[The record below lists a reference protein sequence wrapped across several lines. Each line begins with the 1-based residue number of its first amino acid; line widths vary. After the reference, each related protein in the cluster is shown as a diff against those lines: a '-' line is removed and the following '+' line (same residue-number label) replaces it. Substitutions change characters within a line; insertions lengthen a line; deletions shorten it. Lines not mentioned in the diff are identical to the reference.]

1 MKYYILLIYLLA
13 FSLATE
19 GNTAV
24 KDSLSEALPSASSP
38 LQKLEIMTNLM
49 DLSRQEEQVE
59 YAKQLYWLALEEDE
73 DYYKEAALTEIL
85 RFYVNTDAKDS
96 AKVYLAEAER
106 ELKGKARDFLVT
118 YMKTIMDVRVVYY
131 TKGEDRMKLI
141 EKYKLRLETEKDM
154 PVLDKISNY
163 YLLGMANSNRVDPK
177 NQDAIYK
184 EVCYYM
190 NNLIELSDNIPLRYS
205 YLFRLNT
212 LNILSL
218 MEATP
223 ENRVKASLRYLNMQ
237 KEYADTKEMKKRPY
251 TSKRH
256 LLNAYSTLATAAETV
271 GKDMATY
278 YFNYF
283 IDLNR
288 KYPEDA
294 AFSAEYDRYF
304 TSLNYYKSIRDFQKA
319 ADYNDSVIYYFRHGD
334 FQFNLTE
341 NIVLTLKDKIDCLDS
356 LHRYKDAYEAYKEY
370 SVLLDSARTR
380 SMENKVEDLEIKKY
394 VDELVVEKKAL
405 EIDLQKSRS
414 QLYLFLALLIL
425 SICFGIFI
433 FFRLGKIKSLYK
445 ELQES
450 NRLVIIASEKAQESE
465 RMKNAFIKNMCHEV
479 RTPLN
484 AINGFAELITSDGI
498 SPEEKKE
505 FSKIIYTNCHNI
517 TSMMNDVLVIAQLD
531 SSNEV
536 LPLEPVH
543 ISLLCHHEM
552 NKLKKL
558 QQKPDIHYQVE
569 GDKSNDLIYSDPNHF
584 GIIISHLLNN
594 ANKFTNQGSIT
605 LSYQPEE
612 EGRIMCICVTD
623 TGCGIPADKSEWIF
637 ERFTKNDDFI
647 PVRASASTSAAS
659 SPNASTVPSNWI
671 PVTPGEPGSF
681 YGFRLIPTNSQQ
693 VFFWQTCPINHH
705 LISSVFLRC
714 KPFPDIRQF
723 A

>member
-380 SMENKVEDLEIKKY
+380 SMENKVEDLEIKKH

-425 SICFGIFI
+425 SISFGIFI

-605 LSYQPEE
+605 LSYRPEE
-612 EGRIMCICVTD
+612 EGRIMCIYVTD

-647 PVRASASTSAAS
+647 P
-659 SPNASTVPSNWI
+659 
-671 PVTPGEPGSF
+671 GSGLGL
-681 YGFRLIPTNSQQ
+681 YLCRLITQRLNGSLKLD
-693 VFFWQTCPINHH
+693 TCYTGGARFILRLPINPY
-705 LISSVFLRC
+705 
-714 KPFPDIRQF
+714 K
-723 A
+723 

>member
-271 GKDMATY
+271 GKDMATH

-334 FQFNLTE
+334 FQFDLTE

-380 SMENKVEDLEIKKY
+380 SMENKVEDLEIKKH

-425 SICFGIFI
+425 SISFGIFI

-584 GIIISHLLNN
+584 GIIISHLLSN

-605 LSYQPEE
+605 LSYRPEE

-647 PVRASASTSAAS
+647 P
-659 SPNASTVPSNWI
+659 
-671 PVTPGEPGSF
+671 GSGLGL
-681 YGFRLIPTNSQQ
+681 YLCRLITQRLNGSLKLD
-693 VFFWQTCPINHH
+693 TCYTGGARFILRLPINPY
-705 LISSVFLRC
+705 
-714 KPFPDIRQF
+714 K
-723 A
+723 

>member
-334 FQFNLTE
+334 FQFDLTE

-569 GDKSNDLIYSDPNHF
+569 GDKSNDLIYSDPIHF

-647 PVRASASTSAAS
+647 P
-659 SPNASTVPSNWI
+659 
-671 PVTPGEPGSF
+671 GSGLGL
-681 YGFRLIPTNSQQ
+681 YLCRLITQRLNGSLKLD
-693 VFFWQTCPINHH
+693 TCYTGGARFILRLPINPY
-705 LISSVFLRC
+705 
-714 KPFPDIRQF
+714 K
-723 A
+723 

>member
-49 DLSRQEEQVE
+49 DLSLQEEQVE

-334 FQFNLTE
+334 FQFDLTE

-380 SMENKVEDLEIKKY
+380 SMENKVEDLEIKKH

-569 GDKSNDLIYSDPNHF
+569 GDKSNDLILFGPESFRHYHLPSAEQREQVHESGKHHALLPARRRRKDYVYLRYRHRMRNSGRQERMDFRTFHQKRRLYPRFGPRPLPLPPHHPTPQRFPQTGYLLHRGSPVHFTASD
-584 GIIISHLLNN
+584 
-594 ANKFTNQGSIT
+594 
-605 LSYQPEE
+605 
-612 EGRIMCICVTD
+612 
-623 TGCGIPADKSEWIF
+623 
-637 ERFTKNDDFI
+637 
-647 PVRASASTSAAS
+647 
-659 SPNASTVPSNWI
+659 
-671 PVTPGEPGSF
+671 
-681 YGFRLIPTNSQQ
+681 
-693 VFFWQTCPINHH
+693 
-705 LISSVFLRC
+705 
-714 KPFPDIRQF
+714 
-723 A
+723 

>member
-647 PVRASASTSAAS
+647 P
-659 SPNASTVPSNWI
+659 
-671 PVTPGEPGSF
+671 GSGLGL
-681 YGFRLIPTNSQQ
+681 YLCRLITQRLNGSLNLD
-693 VFFWQTCPINHH
+693 TCYTGGARFILRLPINPY
-705 LISSVFLRC
+705 
-714 KPFPDIRQF
+714 K
-723 A
+723 

>member
-319 ADYNDSVIYYFRHGD
+319 ADYNDSVIYYFRHGN
-334 FQFNLTE
+334 FQFDLTE
-341 NIVLTLKDKIDCLDS
+341 NIVLKLKDKIDCLDS

-380 SMENKVEDLEIKKY
+380 SMENKVEDLEIKKH

-425 SICFGIFI
+425 SISFGIFI

-605 LSYQPEE
+605 LSYRPEE

-623 TGCGIPADKSEWIF
+623 TGCGFPADKSEWIF

-647 PVRASASTSAAS
+647 P
-659 SPNASTVPSNWI
+659 
-671 PVTPGEPGSF
+671 GSGLGL
-681 YGFRLIPTNSQQ
+681 YLCRLITQRLNGSLKLD
-693 VFFWQTCPINHH
+693 TCYTGGARFILRLPINPY
-705 LISSVFLRC
+705 
-714 KPFPDIRQF
+714 K
-723 A
+723 

>member
-96 AKVYLAEAER
+96 AKVYLSEAER

-334 FQFNLTE
+334 FQFDLTE

-605 LSYQPEE
+605 LSYRPEE

-647 PVRASASTSAAS
+647 P
-659 SPNASTVPSNWI
+659 
-671 PVTPGEPGSF
+671 GSGLGL
-681 YGFRLIPTNSQQ
+681 YLCRLITQRLNGSLKLD
-693 VFFWQTCPINHH
+693 TCYTGGARFILRLPINPY
-705 LISSVFLRC
+705 
-714 KPFPDIRQF
+714 K
-723 A
+723 

>member
-304 TSLNYYKSIRDFQKA
+304 TSLNYYKSIRNFQKA

-380 SMENKVEDLEIKKY
+380 SMENKVEDLEIKKH

-425 SICFGIFI
+425 SISFGIFI

-647 PVRASASTSAAS
+647 P
-659 SPNASTVPSNWI
+659 
-671 PVTPGEPGSF
+671 GSGLGL
-681 YGFRLIPTNSQQ
+681 YLCRLITQRLNGSLKLD
-693 VFFWQTCPINHH
+693 TCYTGGARFILRLPINPY
-705 LISSVFLRC
+705 
-714 KPFPDIRQF
+714 K
-723 A
+723 

>member
-334 FQFNLTE
+334 FQFDLTE

-380 SMENKVEDLEIKKY
+380 SMENKVEDLEIKKH

-433 FFRLGKIKSLYK
+433 FFRLGKVKSLYK

-605 LSYQPEE
+605 LSYRPEE

-647 PVRASASTSAAS
+647 P
-659 SPNASTVPSNWI
+659 
-671 PVTPGEPGSF
+671 GSGLGL
-681 YGFRLIPTNSQQ
+681 YLCRLITQRLNGSLKLD
-693 VFFWQTCPINHH
+693 TCYTGGARFILRLPINPY
-705 LISSVFLRC
+705 
-714 KPFPDIRQF
+714 K
-723 A
+723 

>member
-106 ELKGKARDFLVT
+106 DLKGKARDFLVT

-334 FQFNLTE
+334 FQFDLTE

-647 PVRASASTSAAS
+647 P
-659 SPNASTVPSNWI
+659 
-671 PVTPGEPGSF
+671 GSGLGL
-681 YGFRLIPTNSQQ
+681 YLCRLITQRLNGSLKLD
-693 VFFWQTCPINHH
+693 TCYTGGARFILRLPINPY
-705 LISSVFLRC
+705 
-714 KPFPDIRQF
+714 K
-723 A
+723 

>member
-271 GKDMATY
+271 GKDMATH

-334 FQFNLTE
+334 FQFDLTE

-380 SMENKVEDLEIKKY
+380 SMEKKVEDLEIKKY

-605 LSYQPEE
+605 LSYRPEE

-647 PVRASASTSAAS
+647 P
-659 SPNASTVPSNWI
+659 
-671 PVTPGEPGSF
+671 GSGLGL
-681 YGFRLIPTNSQQ
+681 YLCRLITQRLNGSLKLD
-693 VFFWQTCPINHH
+693 TCYTGGARFILRLPINPY
-705 LISSVFLRC
+705 
-714 KPFPDIRQF
+714 K
-723 A
+723 

>member
-319 ADYNDSVIYYFRHGD
+319 ADYNDSVIYYFRHGN
-334 FQFNLTE
+334 FQFDLTE

-380 SMENKVEDLEIKKY
+380 SMENKVEDLEIKKH

-425 SICFGIFI
+425 SISFGIFI

-450 NRLVIIASEKAQESE
+450 NRLIIIASEKAQESE

-605 LSYQPEE
+605 LSYRPEE

-647 PVRASASTSAAS
+647 P
-659 SPNASTVPSNWI
+659 
-671 PVTPGEPGSF
+671 GSGLGL
-681 YGFRLIPTNSQQ
+681 YLCRLITQRLNGSLKLD
-693 VFFWQTCPINHH
+693 TCYTGGARFILRLPINPY
-705 LISSVFLRC
+705 
-714 KPFPDIRQF
+714 K
-723 A
+723 

>member
-223 ENRVKASLRYLNMQ
+223 EDRVKASLRYLNMQ

-334 FQFNLTE
+334 FQFDLTE

-380 SMENKVEDLEIKKY
+380 SMENKVEDLEIKKH

-647 PVRASASTSAAS
+647 P
-659 SPNASTVPSNWI
+659 
-671 PVTPGEPGSF
+671 GSGLGL
-681 YGFRLIPTNSQQ
+681 YLCRLITQRLNGSLKLD
-693 VFFWQTCPINHH
+693 TCYTGGARFILRLPINPY
-705 LISSVFLRC
+705 
-714 KPFPDIRQF
+714 K
-723 A
+723 

>member
-49 DLSRQEEQVE
+49 DLSRQEEQVK

-223 ENRVKASLRYLNMQ
+223 ENRVKVSLRYLNMQ

-334 FQFNLTE
+334 FQFDLTE

-647 PVRASASTSAAS
+647 P
-659 SPNASTVPSNWI
+659 
-671 PVTPGEPGSF
+671 GSGLGL
-681 YGFRLIPTNSQQ
+681 YLCRLITQRLNGSLKLD
-693 VFFWQTCPINHH
+693 TCYTGGARFILRLPINPY
-705 LISSVFLRC
+705 
-714 KPFPDIRQF
+714 K
-723 A
+723 

>member
-73 DYYKEAALTEIL
+73 DYYKEEALTEIL

-334 FQFNLTE
+334 FQFDLTE

-647 PVRASASTSAAS
+647 P
-659 SPNASTVPSNWI
+659 
-671 PVTPGEPGSF
+671 GSGLGL
-681 YGFRLIPTNSQQ
+681 YLCRLITQRLNGSLKLD
-693 VFFWQTCPINHH
+693 TCYTGGARFILRLPINPY
-705 LISSVFLRC
+705 
-714 KPFPDIRQF
+714 K
-723 A
+723 

>member
-319 ADYNDSVIYYFRHGD
+319 ADYNDSVIYYFRHGN
-334 FQFNLTE
+334 FQFDLTE

-380 SMENKVEDLEIKKY
+380 SMEKKVEDLEIKKH

-425 SICFGIFI
+425 SISFGIFI

-450 NRLVIIASEKAQESE
+450 NRLIIIASEKAQESE

-584 GIIISHLLNN
+584 GIIISHLLSN

-647 PVRASASTSAAS
+647 P
-659 SPNASTVPSNWI
+659 
-671 PVTPGEPGSF
+671 GSGLGL
-681 YGFRLIPTNSQQ
+681 YLCRLITQRLNGSLKLD
-693 VFFWQTCPINHH
+693 TCYTGGARFILRLPINPY
-705 LISSVFLRC
+705 
-714 KPFPDIRQF
+714 K
-723 A
+723 

>member
-131 TKGEDRMKLI
+131 TKDEDRMKLI

-334 FQFNLTE
+334 FQFDLTE

-380 SMENKVEDLEIKKY
+380 SMENKVEDLEIKKH

-605 LSYQPEE
+605 LSYRPEE

-647 PVRASASTSAAS
+647 P
-659 SPNASTVPSNWI
+659 
-671 PVTPGEPGSF
+671 GSGLGL
-681 YGFRLIPTNSQQ
+681 YLCRLITQRLNGSLKLD
-693 VFFWQTCPINHH
+693 TCYTGGARFILRLPINPY
-705 LISSVFLRC
+705 
-714 KPFPDIRQF
+714 K
-723 A
+723 

>member
-271 GKDMATY
+271 GKDMATH

-334 FQFNLTE
+334 FQFDLTE

-380 SMENKVEDLEIKKY
+380 SMENKVEDLEIKKH

-647 PVRASASTSAAS
+647 P
-659 SPNASTVPSNWI
+659 
-671 PVTPGEPGSF
+671 GSGLGL
-681 YGFRLIPTNSQQ
+681 YLCRLITQRLNGSLKLD
-693 VFFWQTCPINHH
+693 TCYTGGARFILRLPINPY
-705 LISSVFLRC
+705 
-714 KPFPDIRQF
+714 K
-723 A
+723 

>member
-212 LNILSL
+212 LTILSL

-647 PVRASASTSAAS
+647 P
-659 SPNASTVPSNWI
+659 
-671 PVTPGEPGSF
+671 GSGLGL
-681 YGFRLIPTNSQQ
+681 YLCRLITQRLNGSLKLD
-693 VFFWQTCPINHH
+693 TCYTGGARFILRLPINPY
-705 LISSVFLRC
+705 
-714 KPFPDIRQF
+714 K
-723 A
+723 

>member
-584 GIIISHLLNN
+584 GIIISHLLSN

-647 PVRASASTSAAS
+647 P
-659 SPNASTVPSNWI
+659 
-671 PVTPGEPGSF
+671 GSGLGL
-681 YGFRLIPTNSQQ
+681 YLCRLITQRLNGSLKLD
-693 VFFWQTCPINHH
+693 TCYTGGARFILRLPINPY
-705 LISSVFLRC
+705 
-714 KPFPDIRQF
+714 K
-723 A
+723 

>member
-319 ADYNDSVIYYFRHGD
+319 ADYNDSVIYYFRHGN
-334 FQFNLTE
+334 FQFDLTE

-380 SMENKVEDLEIKKY
+380 SMENKVEDLEIKKH
-394 VDELVVEKKAL
+394 VVELVVEKKAL

-425 SICFGIFI
+425 SISFGIFI

-605 LSYQPEE
+605 LSYRPEE

-647 PVRASASTSAAS
+647 P
-659 SPNASTVPSNWI
+659 
-671 PVTPGEPGSF
+671 GSGLGL
-681 YGFRLIPTNSQQ
+681 YLCRLITQRLNGSLKLD
-693 VFFWQTCPINHH
+693 TCYTGGARFILRLPINPY
-705 LISSVFLRC
+705 
-714 KPFPDIRQF
+714 K
-723 A
+723 

>member
-1 MKYYILLIYLLA
+1 MKYYILLIYLLT

-319 ADYNDSVIYYFRHGD
+319 ADYNDSVIYYFRHGN
-334 FQFNLTE
+334 FQFDLTE

-380 SMENKVEDLEIKKY
+380 SMENKVEDLEIKKH

-425 SICFGIFI
+425 SISFGIFI

-584 GIIISHLLNN
+584 GIIISHLLSN

-605 LSYQPEE
+605 LSYRPEE

-647 PVRASASTSAAS
+647 P
-659 SPNASTVPSNWI
+659 
-671 PVTPGEPGSF
+671 GSGLGL
-681 YGFRLIPTNSQQ
+681 YLCRLITQRLNGSLKLD
-693 VFFWQTCPINHH
+693 TCYTGGARFILRLPINPY
-705 LISSVFLRC
+705 
-714 KPFPDIRQF
+714 K
-723 A
+723 

>member
-59 YAKQLYWLALEEDE
+59 YAKQLYWLTLEEDE

-334 FQFNLTE
+334 FQFDLTE

-380 SMENKVEDLEIKKY
+380 SMEKKVEDLEIKKH

-612 EGRIMCICVTD
+612 EGKIMCICVTD

-647 PVRASASTSAAS
+647 P
-659 SPNASTVPSNWI
+659 
-671 PVTPGEPGSF
+671 GSGLGL
-681 YGFRLIPTNSQQ
+681 YLCRLITQRLNGSLKLD
-693 VFFWQTCPINHH
+693 TCYTGGARFILRLPINPY
-705 LISSVFLRC
+705 
-714 KPFPDIRQF
+714 K
-723 A
+723 

>member
-1 MKYYILLIYLLA
+1 M
-13 FSLATE
+13 
-19 GNTAV
+19 
-24 KDSLSEALPSASSP
+24 
-38 LQKLEIMTNLM
+38 
-49 DLSRQEEQVE
+49 
-59 YAKQLYWLALEEDE
+59 
-73 DYYKEAALTEIL
+73 
-85 RFYVNTDAKDS
+85 NTDAKDS

-334 FQFNLTE
+334 FQFDLTE

-647 PVRASASTSAAS
+647 P
-659 SPNASTVPSNWI
+659 
-671 PVTPGEPGSF
+671 GSGLGL
-681 YGFRLIPTNSQQ
+681 YLCRLITQRLNGSLKLD
-693 VFFWQTCPINHH
+693 TCYTGGARFILRLPINPY
-705 LISSVFLRC
+705 
-714 KPFPDIRQF
+714 K
-723 A
+723 

>member
-49 DLSRQEEQVE
+49 DLSRQEEQME

-319 ADYNDSVIYYFRHGD
+319 ADYNDSVIYYFRHGN
-334 FQFNLTE
+334 FQFDLTE

-605 LSYQPEE
+605 LSYRPEE

-647 PVRASASTSAAS
+647 P
-659 SPNASTVPSNWI
+659 
-671 PVTPGEPGSF
+671 GSGLGL
-681 YGFRLIPTNSQQ
+681 YLCRLITQRLNGSLKLD
-693 VFFWQTCPINHH
+693 TCYTGGARFILRLPINPY
-705 LISSVFLRC
+705 
-714 KPFPDIRQF
+714 K
-723 A
+723 

>member
-319 ADYNDSVIYYFRHGD
+319 ADYNDSVIYYFRHGN
-334 FQFNLTE
+334 FQFDLTE

-380 SMENKVEDLEIKKY
+380 SMENKVEDLEIKKH

-425 SICFGIFI
+425 SISFGIFI

-543 ISLLCHHEM
+543 ISLLCNHEM

-605 LSYQPEE
+605 LSYRPEE

-647 PVRASASTSAAS
+647 P
-659 SPNASTVPSNWI
+659 
-671 PVTPGEPGSF
+671 GSGLGL
-681 YGFRLIPTNSQQ
+681 YLCRLITQRLNGSLKLD
-693 VFFWQTCPINHH
+693 TCYTGGARFILRLPINPY
-705 LISSVFLRC
+705 
-714 KPFPDIRQF
+714 K
-723 A
+723 

>member
-319 ADYNDSVIYYFRHGD
+319 ADYNDSVIYYFRHGN
-334 FQFNLTE
+334 FQFDLTE

-380 SMENKVEDLEIKKY
+380 SMENKVEDLEIKKH

-425 SICFGIFI
+425 SISFGIFI

-584 GIIISHLLNN
+584 GIIISHLLSN

-647 PVRASASTSAAS
+647 P
-659 SPNASTVPSNWI
+659 
-671 PVTPGEPGSF
+671 GSGLGL
-681 YGFRLIPTNSQQ
+681 YLCRLITQRLNGSLKLD
-693 VFFWQTCPINHH
+693 TCYTGGARFILRLPINPY
-705 LISSVFLRC
+705 
-714 KPFPDIRQF
+714 K
-723 A
+723 

>member
-1 MKYYILLIYLLA
+1 MKHYILLIYFLA
-13 FSLATE
+13 FSLSTE
-19 GNTAV
+19 ANTAV
-24 KDSLSEALPSASSP
+24 KDSLSGALSSASSP

-49 DLSRQEEQVE
+49 DISRQEEQVE
-59 YAKQLYWLALEEDE
+59 YAKQLYKLALEEDE

-334 FQFNLTE
+334 FQFDLTE

-370 SVLLDSARTR
+370 TVLLDSARTR

-558 QQKPDIHYQVE
+558 QQKPDIHYQIE

-584 GIIISHLLNN
+584 GIIITHLLNN
-594 ANKFTNQGSIT
+594 ANKFTDQGSIT

-612 EGRIMCICVTD
+612 EGKIMCISVTD

-647 PVRASASTSAAS
+647 P
-659 SPNASTVPSNWI
+659 
-671 PVTPGEPGSF
+671 GSGLGL
-681 YGFRLIPTNSQQ
+681 YLCRLITQRLNGSLKLDTSYTGGARF
-693 VFFWQTCPINHH
+693 VLRLPINPY
-705 LISSVFLRC
+705 
-714 KPFPDIRQF
+714 K
-723 A
+723 

>member
-334 FQFNLTE
+334 FQFDLTE

-425 SICFGIFI
+425 SICFGIFR

-605 LSYQPEE
+605 LSYRPEE

-647 PVRASASTSAAS
+647 P
-659 SPNASTVPSNWI
+659 
-671 PVTPGEPGSF
+671 GSGLGL
-681 YGFRLIPTNSQQ
+681 YLCRLITQRLNGSLKLD
-693 VFFWQTCPINHH
+693 TCYTGGARFILRLPINPY
-705 LISSVFLRC
+705 
-714 KPFPDIRQF
+714 K
-723 A
+723 

>member
-334 FQFNLTE
+334 FQFDLTE

-605 LSYQPEE
+605 LSYRPEE

-647 PVRASASTSAAS
+647 P
-659 SPNASTVPSNWI
+659 
-671 PVTPGEPGSF
+671 GSGLGL
-681 YGFRLIPTNSQQ
+681 YLCRLITQRLNGSLTLD
-693 VFFWQTCPINHH
+693 TCYTGGARFILRLPINPY
-705 LISSVFLRC
+705 
-714 KPFPDIRQF
+714 K
-723 A
+723 

>member
-218 MEATP
+218 METTP

-334 FQFNLTE
+334 FQFDLTE

-605 LSYQPEE
+605 LSYRPEE

-647 PVRASASTSAAS
+647 P
-659 SPNASTVPSNWI
+659 
-671 PVTPGEPGSF
+671 GSGLGL
-681 YGFRLIPTNSQQ
+681 YLCRLITQRLNGSLKLD
-693 VFFWQTCPINHH
+693 TCYTGGARFILRLPINPY
-705 LISSVFLRC
+705 
-714 KPFPDIRQF
+714 K
-723 A
+723 

>member
-334 FQFNLTE
+334 FQFDLTE
-341 NIVLTLKDKIDCLDS
+341 NIVLTLKDKIDS

-605 LSYQPEE
+605 LSYRPEE

-647 PVRASASTSAAS
+647 P
-659 SPNASTVPSNWI
+659 
-671 PVTPGEPGSF
+671 GSGLGL
-681 YGFRLIPTNSQQ
+681 YLCRLITQRLNGSLKLD
-693 VFFWQTCPINHH
+693 TCYTGGARFILRLPINPY
-705 LISSVFLRC
+705 
-714 KPFPDIRQF
+714 K
-723 A
+723 

>member
-1 MKYYILLIYLLA
+1 MKYFILLIYLLA

-319 ADYNDSVIYYFRHGD
+319 ADYNDSVIYYFRHGN
-334 FQFNLTE
+334 FQFDLTE

-380 SMENKVEDLEIKKY
+380 SMENKVEDLEIKKH

-425 SICFGIFI
+425 SISFGIFI

-647 PVRASASTSAAS
+647 P
-659 SPNASTVPSNWI
+659 
-671 PVTPGEPGSF
+671 GSGLGL
-681 YGFRLIPTNSQQ
+681 YLCRLITQRLNGSLKLD
-693 VFFWQTCPINHH
+693 TCYTGGARFILRLPINPY
-705 LISSVFLRC
+705 
-714 KPFPDIRQF
+714 K
-723 A
+723 

>member
-271 GKDMATY
+271 GKEMATY

-288 KYPEDA
+288 KYPEDD

-334 FQFNLTE
+334 FQFDLTE

-605 LSYQPEE
+605 LSYRPEE

-647 PVRASASTSAAS
+647 P
-659 SPNASTVPSNWI
+659 
-671 PVTPGEPGSF
+671 GSGLGL
-681 YGFRLIPTNSQQ
+681 YLCRLITQRLNGSLKLD
-693 VFFWQTCPINHH
+693 TCYTGGARFILRLPINPY
-705 LISSVFLRC
+705 
-714 KPFPDIRQF
+714 K
-723 A
+723 

>member
-283 IDLNR
+283 IELNR

-334 FQFNLTE
+334 FQFDLTE

-380 SMENKVEDLEIKKY
+380 SMENKVEDLEIKKH

-605 LSYQPEE
+605 LSYRPEE

-647 PVRASASTSAAS
+647 P
-659 SPNASTVPSNWI
+659 
-671 PVTPGEPGSF
+671 GSGLGL
-681 YGFRLIPTNSQQ
+681 YLCRLITQRLNGSLKLD
-693 VFFWQTCPINHH
+693 TCYTGGARFILRLPINPY
-705 LISSVFLRC
+705 
-714 KPFPDIRQF
+714 K
-723 A
+723 

>member
-24 KDSLSEALPSASSP
+24 KDSLWEALPSASSP

-319 ADYNDSVIYYFRHGD
+319 ADYNDSVIYYFRHGN
-334 FQFNLTE
+334 FQFDLTE

-380 SMENKVEDLEIKKY
+380 SMENKVEDLEIKKH

-433 FFRLGKIKSLYK
+433 FFRIGKIKSLYK

-612 EGRIMCICVTD
+612 EGKIMCICVTD

-647 PVRASASTSAAS
+647 P
-659 SPNASTVPSNWI
+659 
-671 PVTPGEPGSF
+671 GSGLGL
-681 YGFRLIPTNSQQ
+681 YLCRLITQRLNGSLKLD
-693 VFFWQTCPINHH
+693 TCYTGGARFILRLPINPY
-705 LISSVFLRC
+705 
-714 KPFPDIRQF
+714 K
-723 A
+723 

>member
-49 DLSRQEEQVE
+49 DLSRQEEQME

-177 NQDAIYK
+177 NQNAIYK

-334 FQFNLTE
+334 FQFDLTE

-450 NRLVIIASEKAQESE
+450 NRLVVIASEKAQESE

-605 LSYQPEE
+605 LSYRPEE

-647 PVRASASTSAAS
+647 P
-659 SPNASTVPSNWI
+659 
-671 PVTPGEPGSF
+671 GSGLGL
-681 YGFRLIPTNSQQ
+681 YLCRLITQRLNGSLKLDTSYTGGAR
-693 VFFWQTCPINHH
+693 FILRLPINPY
-705 LISSVFLRC
+705 
-714 KPFPDIRQF
+714 K
-723 A
+723 